1 MQRHQ
6 VLPIIISMLVTAAL
20 EGREAHKGVYLRFNF
35 SKQLPCSIRAAVCL
49 GLGKE
54 RQKEEESNNSNK
66 GISPTVWVNT
76 EL

>member
-35 SKQLPCSIRAAVCL
+35 SKQLKCSIRAVCL
-49 GLGKE
+49 GLGEE

-66 GISPTVWVNT
+66 GISPTIWVNT